1 MDELIPVTRE
11 ALDKTPLRLLS
22 EWVVYRLC
30 REQKL
35 PHVKVGRR
43 RYLTADGIAEFVRRG
58 GEGRAVGDPDAVV
71 SLVP

>member
-30 REQKL
+30 RDGEL

-43 RYLTADGIAEFVRRG
+43 RFLTANGIAEFMRRG
-58 GEGRAVGDPDAVV
+58 GESHVGGKVG
-71 SLVP
+71 